1 MGSFP
6 RRVFPAWLSGPGVS
20 THSSS
25 SGQPPTAPA
34 SALET
39 ASEEHR
45 GPEAPPRPRCAPA
58 KCQAVYNR
66 PSQGPSPRARQA
78 GHPHGDSRP
87 GRALTAQEAGLVEA
101 AAFALD
107 LFSKVHRLL
116 AHPTLLASSPVRH
129 PASGHREGNELSR
142 EVDTWMAQDRAWGRG
157 LPSRQPGGFPPWS
170 PQGTAAQPLYF
181 QRLSPLHP
189 PAL

>member
-1 MGSFP
+1 MSP
-6 RRVFPAWLSGPGVS
+6 ERAPQPCRCRVKRL
-20 THSSS
+20 
-25 SGQPPTAPA
+25 PA
-34 SALET
+34 SGSNSPA
-39 ASEEHR
+39 
-45 GPEAPPRPRCAPA
+45 PELRAPHRPRCAPA

-181 QRLSPLHP
+181 QRPSPLHP